1 MAFSANPEDYTNRGN
16 IITPL
21 KDRIDAQIITHYP
34 RNLEVGIEITR
45 QEAWHTRQETA
56 RINIPHFYREIIER
70 AAFEARESEYV
81 DQKSGVSTRLTI
93 TAMEQI
99 VSSAERRAVLNG
111 EDETTIRI
119 VDLYHIVPALT
130 GKLELVYEGEQEGAL
145 NVAKHIIGKAISK
158 VFKLYF
164 PDPQS
169 RNEEQKKVYTPITQ
183 WFSKGNEVNLP
194 DTLNSEE
201 YAASLKS
208 VDGLQEL
215 VKTRVKPKNESE
227 LLAWMD
233 LVLESLHQN
242 SMLSKLDND
251 DDSKYADMV
260 GSMFSS
266 FTGLD
271 NEDYNDFDV

>member
-1 MAFSANPEDYTNRGN
+1 M
-16 IITPL
+16 
-21 KDRIDAQIITHYP
+21 
-34 RNLEVGIEITR
+34 V
-45 QEAWHTRQETA
+45 
-56 RINIPHFYREIIER
+56 
-70 AAFEARESEYV
+70 
-81 DQKSGVSTRLTI
+81 
-93 TAMEQI
+93 
-99 VSSAERRAVLNG
+99 
-111 EDETTIRI
+111 
-119 VDLYHIVPALT
+119 
-130 GKLELVYEGEQEGAL
+130 
-145 NVAKHIIGKAISK
+145 
-158 VFKLYF
+158 
-164 PDPQS
+164 
-169 RNEEQKKVYTPITQ
+169 
-183 WFSKGNEVNLP
+183 
-194 DTLNSEE
+194 
-201 YAASLKS
+201 